1 MEWVAANPVAWIV
14 PGLLVG
20 AWIALRLLRRPVW
33 PWFFLAAAV
42 LAVSCFPAGMFA
54 GRAELAEPNCTPGN
68 LCFSADEVDWWLNG
82 LLGLLTT
89 CALAV
94 LTAVVDL
101 VLALVRRESADPAVD
116 RKP

>member
-1 MEWVAANPVAWIV
+1 LAVEWVASNPVAWIV

-20 AWIALRLLRRPVW
+20 AWIALWLLRRPVR

-42 LAVSCFPAGMFA
+42 LAVLCFPAGMLA
-54 GRAELAEPNCTPGN
+54 GRAELEGLSCTPDN

-94 LTAVVDL
+94 LTPVVDF
-101 VLALVRRESADPAVD
+101 VLALVRRV
-116 RKP
+116 